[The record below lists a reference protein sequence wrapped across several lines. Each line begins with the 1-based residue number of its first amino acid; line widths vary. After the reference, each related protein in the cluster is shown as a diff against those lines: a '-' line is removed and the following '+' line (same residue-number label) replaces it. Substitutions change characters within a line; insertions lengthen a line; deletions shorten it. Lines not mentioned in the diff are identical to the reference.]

1 MKAAYRLL
9 LAAFLFGAA
18 LLTDLFRVA
27 AAFFAA
33 LLRFLLAAILAASAA
48 FNAAFLF
55 LVRAAF
61 LAASA
66 LLALDV
72 AMLDLV
78 LSCGYMVKV
87 THCCPAASNI

>member
-1 MKAAYRLL
+1 MK
-9 LAAFLFGAA
+9 
-18 LLTDLFRVA
+18 
-27 AAFFAA
+27 
-33 LLRFLLAAILAASAA
+33 LRFLLAAILAASAA

-72 AMLDLV
+72 AMP
-78 LSCGYMVKV
+78 SFFYHCGYMVKV
-87 THCCPAASNI
+87 THSCLIASKI